1 MAENGKPKTVKESV
15 GSKEPAPKKKV
26 VKNQKPKRRLRVK
39 LENLHTVDIVGEDGE
54 LFYLAPHRP
63 HGMYVLQRKPK

>member
-1 MAENGKPKTVKESV
+1 MSDNGKAAK
-15 GSKEPAPKKKV
+15 PAPKKAPAK
-26 VKNQKPKRRLRVK
+26 KRRLRVK

-63 HGMYVLQRKPK
+63 HGVYVLQRKPK